1 MAHTPTSDL
10 ARQRLGMFTS
20 TSDGFKIAEADLE
33 LRGPGE
39 MFGVRQSGLPE
50 FRTAKLIADRDLI
63 EAGRRLLE
71 HLFIN
76 YDTLDSEYLN
86 LYNYLNETASKKEML
101 LGGG

>member
-1 MAHTPTSDL
+1 L
-10 ARQRLGMFTS
+10 ATFTA
-20 TSDGFKIAEADLE
+20 TTDGFQIAEADLE

-50 FRTAKLIADRDLI
+50 FRTAKLSADRDLI

-71 HLFIN
+71 DLFAG
-76 YDTLDSEYLN
+76 DKRLDREYRN
-86 LYNYLNETASKKEML
+86 LYTYLNETASPKETL